1 MFPRQNR
8 DTTGVYSRSGISGTG
23 TTGRVVKIRLPGSI
37 SRATA
42 LNSPSPTASQRT
54 DPAKSDVSAAG
65 NAWSMSQGRL
75 PVGLQRDAR
84 GVEQHALPHQ
94 VAAQQPRTRF
104 QVVEGDS
111 GRDSSLL
118 AAHREEGGAEGR
130 AGSHPG
136 HPEVGVV
143 KAEHPADGTVRD
155 HPRRS
160 RHQLP
165 SPMGR
170 DREYSQ
176 RLHLG
181 LDRQSAVLGD
191 L

>member
-1 MFPRQNR
+1 M
-8 DTTGVYSRSGISGTG
+8 
-23 TTGRVVKIRLPGSI
+23 
-37 SRATA
+37 
-42 LNSPSPTASQRT
+42 
-54 DPAKSDVSAAG
+54 
-65 NAWSMSQGRL
+65 
-75 PVGLQRDAR
+75 
-84 GVEQHALPHQ
+84 
-94 VAAQQPRTRF
+94 
-104 QVVEGDS
+104 EGDS
-111 GRDSSLL
+111 GVDSSLL
-118 AAHREEGGAEGR
+118 AAHREKGVAEGR

-136 HPEVGVV
+136 HPEVGVL

-191 L
+191 LQIARDVHHRFGGNRVALGVVEINSGTAVVRDPYARWCDRESL

>member
-1 MFPRQNR
+1 MFPRQDR

-23 TTGRVVKIRLPGSI
+23 TTGSVVKMRLPGVHFQGYGAEQPLPHRI
-37 SRATA
+37 
-42 LNSPSPTASQRT
+42 
-54 DPAKSDVSAAG
+54 AAHRPREG
-65 NAWSMSQGRL
+65 GRIGGGERLVDEPGRL

-94 VAAQQPRTRF
+94 VAAQQARTRF
-104 QVVEGDS
+104 QVVERDS

-118 AAHREEGGAEGR
+118 AAHREEGVADGR
-130 AGSHPG
+130 AGSHPR
-136 HPEVGVV
+136 HPEVGVL

-155 HPRRS
+155 HSRRS

-170 DREYSQ
+170 DREHSQ

-181 LDRQSAVLGD
+181 LDLSERRPR
-191 L
+191 